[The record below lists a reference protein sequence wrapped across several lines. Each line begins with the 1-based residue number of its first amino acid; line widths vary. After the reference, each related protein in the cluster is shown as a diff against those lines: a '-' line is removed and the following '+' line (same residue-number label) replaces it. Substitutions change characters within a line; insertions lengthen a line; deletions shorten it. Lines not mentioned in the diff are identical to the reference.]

1 MMASPYNLE
10 IHNDCTNCPLRRD
23 GRFCDLSD
31 GAVAALNAAKFS
43 TAYPK
48 GATLFVE
55 GETPRG
61 VFILCCGRAKLTT
74 SSSEGKT
81 LIMKITEPGEIL
93 GASAAIL
100 GKPYEV
106 TAEIIE
112 PSQVNF
118 IRLADFQALLERHPD
133 ACLRTAQ
140 QLSAKYHDAQREVRS
155 LGLSQTTS
163 EKLARLILGW
173 ERTGEHTPKGVRVK
187 VLLTHEE
194 IGQMVGTTRETVTR
208 LLGDFKRKRMIDVAG
223 SSIYVTQ
230 HEALEAM
237 VSF

>member
-1 MMASPYNLE
+1 M
-10 IHNDCTNCPLRRD
+10 IHNDCGDCPLRHD
-23 GRFCDLSD
+23 GRFCDLSEE
-31 GAVAALNAAKFS
+31 AVTALNAAKFS
-43 TAYPK
+43 IAYPK

-55 GETPRG
+55 GEMPRG
-61 VFILCCGRAKLTT
+61 VFILCSGRAKLTS

-81 LIMKITEPGEIL
+81 LILKITEPGEIL

-100 GKPYEV
+100 GIPYEIS
-106 TAEIIE
+106 AEIME

-118 IRLADFQALLERHPD
+118 IRLPDFLALLKRHPD
-133 ACLRTAQ
+133 ACLRMAQ

-163 EKLARLILGW
+163 EKLARLILRW
-173 ERTGEHTPKGVRVK
+173 EGSGERTPKGVRVK

-208 LLGDFKRKRMIDVAG
+208 LLGDFKRKRMIDVTG
-223 SSIYVTQ
+223 SNLYVTR
-230 HEALEAM
+230 HDALEAM

>member
-1 MMASPYNLE
+1 MATPYNLE
-10 IHNDCTNCPLRRD
+10 LHNDCANCPMRHD

-31 GAVAALNAAKFS
+31 GTVAALNAAKFS

-55 GETPRG
+55 GEMPRG
-61 VFILCCGRAKLTT
+61 VFILCSGMAKLTT

-81 LIMKITEPGEIL
+81 LIVKITDPGEIL

-106 TAEIIE
+106 SAEIME

-118 IRLADFQALLERHPD
+118 VRLPDFLALLERHPD

-173 ERTGEHTPKGVRVK
+173 EAGGERTLKGVRVK

-208 LLGDFKRKRMIDVAG
+208 LLGDFKRKHMIEVTG
-223 SSIYVTQ
+223 SNMYVTQ
-230 HEALEAM
+230 HAALEAM
-237 VSF
+237 VRF

>member
-1 MMASPYNLE
+1 MASPYNLE
-10 IHNDCTNCPLRRD
+10 IHDDCTDCPLRRD

-31 GAVAALNAAKFS
+31 GTVAALNAATFS

-61 VFILCCGRAKLTT
+61 VFILCSGRAKLTT

-81 LIMKITEPGEIL
+81 LILKITEPGEIL

-106 TAEIIE
+106 TAEIME

-118 IRLADFQALLERHPD
+118 VRLADFLALLERHPD

-140 QLSAKYHDAQREVRS
+140 QLSAKYHDAQREVRT

-173 ERTGEHTPKGVRVK
+173 ERSGERTPKGVRVK

-194 IGQMVGTTRETVTR
+194 IGQLVGTTRETVTR
-208 LLGDFKRKRMIDVAG
+208 LLGDFKRKRVIDVTG
-223 SSIYVTQ
+223 SNIYVMR
-230 HEALEAM
+230 HDALEAM

>member
-1 MMASPYNLE
+1 MASPYNLD
-10 IHNDCTNCPLRRD
+10 IHNDCTDCPLRSD

-61 VFILCCGRAKLTT
+61 VFILCSGRAKLTT
-74 SSSEGKT
+74 SSSEGKR
-81 LIMKITEPGEIL
+81 LIMKITDPGEIL

-106 TAEIIE
+106 SAEIME

-118 IRLADFQALLERHPD
+118 IRLADFLALLERHPD

-173 ERTGEHTPKGVRVK
+173 ELTGEQTPKGVRVK

-208 LLGDFKRKRMIDVAG
+208 LLGDFRRKRMIDVTG
-223 SSIYVTQ
+223 SNIYVTQ
-230 HEALEAM
+230 HEALQAM

>member
-1 MMASPYNLE
+1 MTSPYNLE
-10 IHNDCTNCPLRRD
+10 IHNDCSSCPRRHD

-31 GAVAALNAAKFS
+31 QTVAALNAAKFS

-106 TAEIIE
+106 SAEIIE

-118 IRLADFQALLERHPD
+118 IRLPDFLALLEKHPD

-173 ERTGEHTPKGVRVK
+173 EVSGEPTPKGVRVK

-208 LLGDFKRKRMIDVAG
+208 LLGDFKRKQMIEVTG
-223 SSIYVTQ
+223 SNLYVTQ

>member
-1 MMASPYNLE
+1 MTSPYNLE
-10 IHNDCTNCPLRRD
+10 LHNDCADCPMRHD

-31 GAVAALNAAKFS
+31 GSVAALNAAKFS

-55 GETPRG
+55 GEMPRG
-61 VFILCCGRAKLTT
+61 IFILCFGRAKLTT
-74 SSSEGKT
+74 SSSEGRT
-81 LIMKITEPGEIL
+81 LIMKLTGPGEIL

-100 GKPYEV
+100 GKPFEV
-106 TAEIIE
+106 SAEIIE

-118 IRLADFQALLERHPD
+118 VRLPDFLALLERYPD

-163 EKLARLILGW
+163 EKLARLILEW
-173 ERTGEHTPKGVRVK
+173 EASGERTPKGVRVK

-194 IGQMVGTTRETVTR
+194 IGQRVGTTRETVTR
-208 LLGDFKRKRMIDVAG
+208 LLGDFKRKQLIDVTG
-223 SSIYVTQ
+223 SNIYVTQ
-230 HEALEAM
+230 HDALEAM
-237 VSF
+237 VRF